1 MKALGVGLGAFAFT
15 DVEVVRVGLDAPS
28 LVLHAAA
35 ADRAGRRGVVRWH
48 LSLTHTTQVALALVI
63 AEGTPG
69 AGPGLPALSA
79 DGAATP

>member
-1 MKALGVGLGAFAFT
+1 
-15 DVEVVRVGLDAPS
+15 VRVDLDAPT

-35 ADRAGRRGVVRWH
+35 ADRAGLSGVVRWH

-63 AEGTPG
+63 AEGPPG
-69 AGPGLPALSA
+69 AGSGRPELSP